1 MMEDKQ
7 KRKLNNILTGI
18 FERISNGSINDQNDL
33 DELLPELSK
42 GIQLLS
48 EIEDKDFWKVGG
60 TI

>member
-1 MMEDKQ
+1 MEDKQ
-7 KRKLNNILTGI
+7 RRKLINILTGI

-48 EIEDKDFWKVGG
+48 EVEDEDFWKVGG

>member
-1 MMEDKQ
+1 MEDKQ

>member
-1 MMEDKQ
+1 MEDKQ
-7 KRKLNNILTGI
+7 RRKLNNILTGI

-48 EIEDKDFWKVGG
+48 EVEDEDFWKVGG

>member
-1 MMEDKQ
+1 MEDKQ
-7 KRKLNNILTGI
+7 RRKLNNILTGI

-48 EIEDKDFWKVGG
+48 EVEDKDFWKVGG